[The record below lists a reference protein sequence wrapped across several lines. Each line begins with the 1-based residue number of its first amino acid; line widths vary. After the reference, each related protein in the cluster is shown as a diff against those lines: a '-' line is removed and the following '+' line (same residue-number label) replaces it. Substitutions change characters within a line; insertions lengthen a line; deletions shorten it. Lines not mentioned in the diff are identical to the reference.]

1 MSSHYLMPRA
11 RYSDQRLWYVVNY
24 FHLDWGILQPQLT
37 YEPLVQFV
45 SSFGAVLYHKAI
57 CLWTIMPTAVSSKQ
71 RNGCEVEGWKGPKVG
86 IFRLLF
92 NPQQLFNFIRNLHYF
107 SIGKEE
113 LMQKDMVRA
122 QKNPESMTAEA
133 EQFLLQRQ
141 MLGCKLTW
149 MYVNGLAL
157 YIYLFLQNSIFIFFC
172 IKVTQEITYTQE

>member
-1 MSSHYLMPRA
+1 
-11 RYSDQRLWYVVNY
+11 
-24 FHLDWGILQPQLT
+24 
-37 YEPLVQFV
+37 
-45 SSFGAVLYHKAI
+45 
-57 CLWTIMPTAVSSKQ
+57 
-71 RNGCEVEGWKGPKVG
+71 
-86 IFRLLF
+86 
-92 NPQQLFNFIRNLHYF
+92 
-107 SIGKEE
+107 
-113 LMQKDMVRA
+113 MVRA